1 MNDASSSTMSSILAG
16 DKEMER
22 DASFDRI
29 GLTKAMLARCAE
41 PI

>member
-1 MNDASSSTMSSILAG
+1 MAH
-16 DKEMER
+16 

-29 GLTKAMLARCAE
+29 GLTKAMLARTAE